1 MNKQA
6 GNPDETNL
14 STHYRKLVYTNAYAA
29 GKCPPLIRERNPP
42 SNRTKCWTTC

>member
-14 STHYRKLVYTNAYAA
+14 LTHYRELVYTTPMQRASA
-29 GKCPPLIRERNPP
+29 LR
-42 SNRTKCWTTC
+42 